1 MCNQNKIDSVERSD
15 FICASFENRVRQ
27 PRIDEQNFSARR
39 YHLEGRLA
47 VPSELRVHDLHET
60 EKHWFGK
67 GDEHGAL
74 RHPATDVSSFVINST
89 FDIRH
94 FTYVCP
100 LMDHEHAHQHLSATD
115 PRMAALIARSRR
127 YEIKPSVAIRPFDA
141 LAESIAYQQLSGKAA
156 ATIFGRVRALF
167 PKRKWLDPE
176 QLLATPDDTLRGAGL
191 SRAKTAALKDLAAKT
206 IDGTVP
212 SGRALLR
219 MSDDEI
225 IARLTQVRG
234 IGRWTVEMLLL
245 FDLGRPDV
253 WPVDDY
259 GVRKGFTKTFGR
271 RKLPTPKQLVK
282 IGEKWRPYRSV
293 AAWYFWRALDQPEK
307 LQS

>member
-1 MCNQNKIDSVERSD
+1 
-15 FICASFENRVRQ
+15 
-27 PRIDEQNFSARR
+27 
-39 YHLEGRLA
+39 
-47 VPSELRVHDLHET
+47 
-60 EKHWFGK
+60 
-67 GDEHGAL
+67 
-74 RHPATDVSSFVINST
+74 
-89 FDIRH
+89 
-94 FTYVCP
+94 
-100 LMDHEHAHQHLSATD
+100 MDHDHAHQHLSATD

-127 YEIKPSVAIRPFDA
+127 YNVVPAGSIRPFDA

-156 ATIFGRVRALF
+156 ATIFGRVRALY
-167 PKRKWLDPE
+167 PRRKWLDPE
-176 QLLATPDDTLRGAGL
+176 QVLATPDDALRGAGL

-206 IDGTVP
+206 INGTVP
-212 SGRALLR
+212 SSRALLR
-219 MSDDEI
+219 MSDDGI

-259 GVRKGFTKTFGR
+259 GVRKGFAKTFGR

>member
-1 MCNQNKIDSVERSD
+1 
-15 FICASFENRVRQ
+15 
-27 PRIDEQNFSARR
+27 
-39 YHLEGRLA
+39 
-47 VPSELRVHDLHET
+47 
-60 EKHWFGK
+60 
-67 GDEHGAL
+67 
-74 RHPATDVSSFVINST
+74 
-89 FDIRH
+89 
-94 FTYVCP
+94 
-100 LMDHEHAHQHLSATD
+100 
-115 PRMAALIARSRR
+115 MAELIARSRR
-127 YEIKPSVAIRPFDA
+127 YNITPAVTIRPFDA

-156 ATIFGRVRALF
+156 ATIFGRVRALY

-176 QLLATPDDTLRGAGL
+176 QLLATPDETLRAAGL

-212 SGRALLR
+212 AGRALIR

-225 IARLTQVRG
+225 ITRLTAVRG

-259 GVRKGFTKTFGR
+259 GVRKGFAKTFGR
-271 RKLPTPKQLVK
+271 RKLPTPKQLMK
-282 IGEKWRPYRSV
+282 FGEKWRPYRSM
-293 AAWYFWRALDQPEK
+293 AAWYFWRALDTAEK

>member
-1 MCNQNKIDSVERSD
+1 
-15 FICASFENRVRQ
+15 
-27 PRIDEQNFSARR
+27 
-39 YHLEGRLA
+39 
-47 VPSELRVHDLHET
+47 
-60 EKHWFGK
+60 
-67 GDEHGAL
+67 
-74 RHPATDVSSFVINST
+74 
-89 FDIRH
+89 
-94 FTYVCP
+94 
-100 LMDHEHAHQHLSATD
+100 
-115 PRMAALIARSRR
+115 MAELIARSRR
-127 YEIKPSVAIRPFDA
+127 YNITPAVTIRPFDA

-156 ATIFGRVRALF
+156 ATIFGRVRALY

-176 QLLATPDDTLRGAGL
+176 ELLATPDETLRAAGL

-212 SGRALLR
+212 AGRALIR

-225 IARLTQVRG
+225 ITRLTAVRG

-259 GVRKGFTKTFGR
+259 GVRKGFAKTFGR

-282 IGEKWRPYRSV
+282 FGEKWRPYRSV

-307 LQS
+307 L

>member
-1 MCNQNKIDSVERSD
+1 
-15 FICASFENRVRQ
+15 
-27 PRIDEQNFSARR
+27 
-39 YHLEGRLA
+39 
-47 VPSELRVHDLHET
+47 
-60 EKHWFGK
+60 
-67 GDEHGAL
+67 
-74 RHPATDVSSFVINST
+74 
-89 FDIRH
+89 
-94 FTYVCP
+94 
-100 LMDHEHAHQHLSATD
+100 
-115 PRMAALIARSRR
+115 MAELIARSRR
-127 YEIKPSVAIRPFDA
+127 YNITPTVSIRPFDA

-156 ATIFGRVRALF
+156 ATIFGRVRALY

-176 QLLATPDDTLRGAGL
+176 QLLATPDQTLRAAGL

-212 SGRALLR
+212 SARALIR

-225 IARLTQVRG
+225 IMRLTTVRG

-259 GVRKGFTKTFGR
+259 GVRKGFAKTFGR
-271 RKLPTPKQLVK
+271 RKLPTPKQLMK
-282 IGEKWRPYRSV
+282 LGEKWRPYRSV

>member
-1 MCNQNKIDSVERSD
+1 MN
-15 FICASFENRVRQ
+15 
-27 PRIDEQNFSARR
+27 
-39 YHLEGRLA
+39 
-47 VPSELRVHDLHET
+47 
-60 EKHWFGK
+60 
-67 GDEHGAL
+67 
-74 RHPATDVSSFVINST
+74 
-89 FDIRH
+89 
-94 FTYVCP
+94 
-100 LMDHEHAHQHLSATD
+100 HAHAHRHLSASD
-115 PRMAALIARSRR
+115 PRLAALIARSRR
-127 YEIKPSVAIRPFDA
+127 YEIKPAVSIRPFDA

-156 ATIFGRVRALF
+156 ATIFGRVRALY

-176 QLLATPDDTLRGAGL
+176 RLLATPDEKLRAAGL

-212 SGRALLR
+212 SGRALIR

-225 IARLTQVRG
+225 IARLTTVRG

-259 GVRKGFTKTFGR
+259 GVRKGFAKIFGK
-271 RKLPTPKQLVK
+271 RKLPTPKQLMK
-282 IGEKWRPYRSV
+282 LGEKWRPYRSV
-293 AAWYFWRALDQPEK
+293 AAWYFWRALDAPQK